1 MRRSVAAAGSAVFFL
16 LAPGTVAGLI
26 PWSLTHW
33 RIRGPLAH
41 LAPMRMTGLL
51 LLVLGGI
58 VVVRSFARFVIQG
71 RGTPAPVAPTER
83 LVTGGL
89 CRARLIL
96 RMTGHTDERVSAG
109 RPGNR
114 VHHPVSG

>member
-1 MRRSVAAAGSAVFFL
+1 MRIPAAAAGSSVFFVI
-16 LAPGTVAGLI
+16 APGTVAGLI

-41 LAPMRMTGLL
+41 LAPMRVAGLL
-51 LLVLGGI
+51 LLILGAI
-58 VVVRSFARFVIQG
+58 VVVQSFARFVIQG

-89 CRARLIL
+89 YQHVRNPIYLAVVAAI
-96 RMTGHTDERVSAG
+96 TGQALA
-109 RPGNR
+109 
-114 VHHPVSG
+114 